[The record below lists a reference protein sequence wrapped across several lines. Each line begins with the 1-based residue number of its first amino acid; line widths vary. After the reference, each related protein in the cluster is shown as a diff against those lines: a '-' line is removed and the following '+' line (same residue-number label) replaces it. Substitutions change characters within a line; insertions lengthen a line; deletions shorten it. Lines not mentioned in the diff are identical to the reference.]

1 MKLVKIVQQQAG
13 VSRRKAEAYIND
25 GRVDVNDETVT
36 NPFEDY
42 QLDDIAK
49 LALKGQSIPLER
61 PERVVKKFHKP
72 RGMLSSHHDPH
83 HKNTVGQ
90 VLKRHGLDDCAITGR
105 LDRDAEGLLIV
116 TNDGDLVNVLTHP
129 SYEVKKTYRVTVPR
143 ALPKRHTDEV
153 LGRMKAGVEDEGERL
168 HIEDGRLAPE
178 EGDPDVTEFELEL
191 GEGRKHEIKRLFRH
205 FKLPVS
211 RILRIAIGPV
221 QLGDLRPN
229 RLADVS
235 ASELEQLRQ
244 LKRRRPSTD

>member
-25 GRVDVNDETVT
+25 GRVDVDGATVT
-36 NPFEDY
+36 NPFVEFS
-42 QLDDIAK
+42 LDDIDE
-49 LALKGQSIPLER
+49 LTLKGQDVELRR
-61 PERVVKKFHKP
+61 PERVVKKFYKP

-90 VLKRHGLDDCAITGR
+90 VLKRHDLGDCAITGR

-143 ALPKRHTDEV
+143 ALPKRHVDEV
-153 LGRMKAGVEDEGERL
+153 LGRMKAGIQDDGEKL

-178 EGDPDVTEFELEL
+178 GGRPDVTDLELEL
-191 GEGRKHEIKRLFRH
+191 AEGRKHEIKRLFKH

-211 RILRIAIGPV
+211 RILRTAIGPV
-221 QLGDLRPN
+221 RLGDLRPN
-229 RLADVS
+229 RIAPVS
-235 ASELEQLRQ
+235 PAELEALRQ

>member
-1 MKLVKIVQQQAG
+1 MKLVKLVQQQAG

-25 GRVDVNDETVT
+25 GRVDIDGQTVT

-42 QLDDIAK
+42 RLDDIDD
-49 LALKGQSIPLER
+49 LQLKGQPIPLER
-61 PERVVKKFHKP
+61 PERVVKKFYKP

-90 VLKRHGLDDCAITGR
+90 VLKRHGLGDCAITGR

-116 TNDGDLVNVLTHP
+116 TNDGELVNVLTHP

-143 ALPKRHTDEV
+143 ALPKRHVDEV
-153 LGRMKAGVEDEGERL
+153 LGRMKAGVRDEGEGL
-168 HIEDGRLAPE
+168 HIEDGWLAPE
-178 EGDPDVTEFELEL
+178 APDPDVTELAL
-191 GEGRKHEIKRLFRH
+191 ILAEGRKHEIKRLFKRV
-205 FKLPVS
+205 KLPVS
-211 RILRIAIGPV
+211 RILRTAIGPV

-229 RLADVS
+229 ALAS
-235 ASELEQLRQ
+235 LSHAELDALRQ

>member
-13 VSRRKAEAYIND
+13 ISRRKAEAYIKD

-36 NPFEDY
+36 NPFVEWD
-42 QLDDIAK
+42 LDDVTA
-49 LALKGQSIPLER
+49 LALKGQEVELTR

-90 VLKRHGLDDCAITGR
+90 VLKRHDLGDCAITGR
-105 LDRDAEGLLIV
+105 LDQDAEGLLIV

-129 SYEVKKTYRVTVPR
+129 SYEVNKTYRVTVPR
-143 ALPKRHTDEV
+143 ALPKRHVDEV
-153 LGRMKAGVEDEGERL
+153 LGRMKAGIPDDGEAL
-168 HIEDGRLAPE
+168 HIEDGRLAPDQ
-178 EGDPDVTEFELEL
+178 GNPDVTDLELEL
-191 GEGRKHEIKRLFRH
+191 AEGRKHEIKRLFKH

-235 ASELEQLRQ
+235 AAELEALRQ
-244 LKRRRPSTD
+244 LKRRRPSTG